1 MKDRQLAWRNLWRN
15 RKRTLIT
22 AASVFFAVFFA
33 LVMRS
38 FQLGTYDKMYSDVIK
53 SYSGYLQLQSPA
65 YLDEPTLDNGF
76 IVDPDLVSRIE
87 QDPNVEAVVPRM
99 ESFALAAAGNR
110 TQGVMVIG
118 MDPSNDNKALN
129 IRNRMVRFKL
139 TPEAVA
145 ALKNENIPARL
156 AKNLDLF
163 PGEAFSDTDDLVT
176 ILGISG
182 KDSSAILPLVRK
194 HASFSGEYLSAG
206 ESGTAV
212 IGNGLSDYLGTGPGD
227 TLVLMGQG
235 WHGTSAAGLYVIRGV
250 VSMPNPELDNRFVCL
265 TLDDARWLYG
275 APGMVTSSIVTV
287 KESSDRELAATQ
299 ARLSAITGTGLSVR
313 NWKEMNALLMNQ
325 MEADNRSGAIMIG
338 ILYLVIAFG
347 VFGTVLM
354 MMAERRREF
363 GMLVSIGMRKGRLAA
378 IVGLE
383 MLLMGV
389 IGVIAGVI
397 ASLPLV
403 FLGNAKP
410 LRFTGEMAR
419 MYEDYGFDPVM
430 PTLLPDTY
438 YLWQVVVVLLIL
450 AIAIAFSVRKVYKL
464 NVINA
469 LRA

>member
-38 FQLGTYDKMYSDVIK
+38 FQLGTYNKMYSDVIQ

-76 IVDPDLVSRIE
+76 TVDSGLVSRIE
-87 QDPNVEAVVPRM
+87 QDRNVEAVVPRM

-118 MDPSNDNKALN
+118 MDPDNDNKALN
-129 IRNRMVRFKL
+129 IRKRMVRYKL
-139 TPEAVA
+139 TPGAVA
-145 ALKNENIPARL
+145 ALKNENIPGRL
-156 AKNLDLF
+156 SKNLDLF
-163 PGEAFSDTDDLVT
+163 TGEAFSDTDDLVT
-176 ILGISG
+176 ILGISE
-182 KDSSAILPLVRK
+182 KDSSAILPLVRN
-194 HASFSGEYLSAG
+194 HASFAGEYLSGG
-206 ESGTAV
+206 ETGFAV
-212 IGNGLSDYLGTGPGD
+212 IGNGLSDYLGTVPGD

-275 APGMVTSSIVTV
+275 APGMVTSSIIGI
-287 KESSDRELAATQ
+287 KDASDKELAATQ
-299 ARLSAITGTGLSVR
+299 ARLSAISGTELSVR
-313 NWKEMNALLMNQ
+313 NWKEMNALLLNQ

-378 IVGLE
+378 MVGLE

-389 IGVIAGVI
+389 IGIIAGVI

-403 FLGNAKP
+403 FLGHVRP

-450 AIAIAFSVRKVYKL
+450 AVAIAFSVRKIFKL